1 MPIKI
6 PEDLPARPILEGE
19 NIFVMTEGRAN
30 RQDIRPLEIAI
41 VNLMP
46 TKIATETQLLRLLGN
61 TPLQVNVTLLRA
73 EGHESKNTA
82 PQHLERFYKTFS
94 QVRDSSFDGMIIT
107 GAPVEQLAFEE
118 VDYWDELV
126 GIMDYAKKHVHATL
140 YICWGAQAGLYHH
153 YGIPKYGLP
162 RKLSGIFSH
171 TINDPTNQLFRGF
184 DDVFHAPHSRHT
196 EVRGE
201 NHDVNLLQVGSYPYY
216 LKQRILG
223 NKGHLSNEV
232 SGKLINDLLNDN
244 VNTVLLGH
252 LSKENNY
259 DKLAFETVRLE
270 IDMSENGYK
279 AKDFDI
285 EVAKRSEPSRI
296 ITL

>member
-1 MPIKI
+1 MSVNGVSSRLCQRTPTNCSDHI
-6 PEDLPARPILEGE
+6 EGLGVLTRRKTRYRRSDTTRGTRHQA
-19 NIFVMTEGRAN
+19 FTEGKAGTLGELPGELFRVIEPDS
-30 RQDIRPLEIAI
+30 DICIDDLQIHAFRVSHDAKEPVAYTVTCGEKKAGVITDLGYYDDYI
-41 VNLMP
+41 VNNL
-46 TKIATETQLLRLLGN
+46 TG
-61 TPLQVNVTLLRA
+61 
-73 EGHESKNTA
+73 
-82 PQHLERFYKTFS
+82 S
-94 QVRDSSFDGMIIT
+94 QAML
-107 GAPVEQLAFEE
+107 VEA
-118 VDYWDELV
+118 
-126 GIMDYAKKHVHATL
+126 
-140 YICWGAQAGLYHH
+140 
-153 YGIPKYGLP
+153 
-162 RKLSGIFSH
+162 
-171 TINDPTNQLFRGF
+171 
-184 DDVFHAPHSRHT
+184 
-196 EVRGE
+196 